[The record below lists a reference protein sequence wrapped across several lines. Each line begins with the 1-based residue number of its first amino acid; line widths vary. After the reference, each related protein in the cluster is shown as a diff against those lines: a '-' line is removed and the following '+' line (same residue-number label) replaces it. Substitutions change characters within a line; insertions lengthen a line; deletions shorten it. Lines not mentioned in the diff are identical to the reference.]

1 MTATVRHDST
11 FHTVILWVFLGFFA
25 PMAAA
30 QDYGSNK
37 SQGGFI
43 KVNDISMY
51 YEVYGEGPPLVLI
64 HGSGQSIIDMAAQID
79 GFRDRYQII
88 VADSRAHGKSGM
100 TEQQMTYRQMAS
112 DWASLIAELTTEP
125 ARVIGWSDGGNI
137 ALELARAHSELIDR
151 VAVMGANLAPDE
163 SAVYPWAV
171 NWVLEESANIE
182 KQLADGDT
190 SQNWAALKQQFY
202 LLRELPDM
210 TLEELSTIQ
219 APVLVMAGDR
229 DIIREE
235 HTLLIYQTLPNAH
248 LAIFPGETHF
258 TPATD
263 PELFNRTV
271 DRFMDQPFTRPD
283 SKTFIFGDD
292 SH

>member
-1 MTATVRHDST
+1 
-11 FHTVILWVFLGFFA
+11 
-25 PMAAA
+25 MAAGRA
-30 QDYGSNK
+30 LL
-37 SQGGFI
+37 I
-43 KVNDISMY
+43 W
-51 YEVYGEGPPLVLI
+51 PLKLTAFVI
-64 HGSGQSIIDMAAQID
+64 NIVIAAD
-79 GFRDRYQII
+79 G
-88 VADSRAHGKSGM
+88 RAHGKSGI

-112 DWASLIAELTTEP
+112 DWAGLIAAMTTEP

-137 ALELARAHSELIDR
+137 ALGLARAHGELIDQ

-163 SAVYPWAV
+163 SAYPWAV

-182 KQLADGDT
+182 KQLVDGDT

-210 TLEELSTIQ
+210 SLEELASIE

-263 PELFNRTV
+263 PKLFNRTV
-271 DRFMDQPFTRPD
+271 DRFMGQAFARPD
-283 SKTFIFGDD
+283 SRTFIFGDGG
-292 SH
+292 H

>member
-1 MTATVRHDST
+1 MN
-11 FHTVILWVFLGFFA
+11 
-25 PMAAA
+25 P
-30 QDYGSNK
+30 
-37 SQGGFI
+37 
-43 KVNDISMY
+43 
-51 YEVYGEGPPLVLI
+51 
-64 HGSGQSIIDMAAQID
+64 
-79 GFRDRYQII
+79 
-88 VADSRAHGKSGM
+88 
-100 TEQQMTYRQMAS
+100 
-112 DWASLIAELTTEP
+112 
-125 ARVIGWSDGGNI
+125 
-137 ALELARAHSELIDR
+137 
-151 VAVMGANLAPDE
+151 
-163 SAVYPWAV
+163 
-171 NWVLEESANIE
+171 
-182 KQLADGDT
+182 
-190 SQNWAALKQQFY
+190 KQQFY

-235 HTLLIYQTLPNAH
+235 PTLLMYQTLPNTH

-271 DRFMDQPFTRPD
+271 DRFMGQPFTRPD